1 MSARPVLIIAG
12 GTGGH
17 VFPALAVAQVLTARS
32 VPVIWLG
39 TPNGLEARVVPEA
52 GLTLETVSVRGL
64 RGNGLAGW
72 LKAPW
77 MVARAMVQALA
88 VIRRHRPRVV
98 LGMGGYVAGP
108 GGVMARLRR
117 LPLVIHEQNAIA
129 GFTNRLLSRLATR
142 VLTGLDAPF
151 PRGVAA
157 EFTGNPLR
165 AGIAERPT
173 TGATV
178 PAGRPR
184 LLIIG
189 GSLGALSLNRA
200 VPPAIAALPEAD
212 RPDIRHQA
220 GRRTLDIARSAYVE
234 AGVQAQVDAFIDDMA
249 EAYRWC
255 DLVVCRAGA
264 LTVSEL
270 AAAGVPAILVPFP
283 HAVDDHQT
291 ANARFLV
298 DAGGARMIADHE
310 LGPETLAG
318 LLSELLGDRDRL
330 RAMGDAARRVGRP
343 AAAERV
349 ADICLEVAA

>member
-17 VFPALAVAQVLTARS
+17 VFPALAVAQVLTGRS
-32 VPVIWLG
+32 VPVVWLG

-64 RGNGLAGW
+64 RGNGLVGW

-151 PRGVAA
+151 PQGVAA

-165 AGIAERPT
+165 AGIAGRPT
-173 TGATV
+173 AGGRAH
-178 PAGRPR
+178 AGRPR

-189 GSLGALSLNRA
+189 GSLGALSLNRT
-200 VPPAIAALPEAD
+200 VPQAIAALPEAD

-220 GRRTLDIARSAYVE
+220 GRRTLGIARSAYAE
-234 AGVQAQVDAFIDDMA
+234 AGVEARVDAFIDDMA

-270 AAAGVPAILVPFP
+270 AAAGVPAVLVPFP

-310 LGPETLAG
+310 LDPETLAG
-318 LLSELLGDRDRL
+318 LLSELLGDRERL

-349 ADICLEVAA
+349 ADICMEVAA

>member
-17 VFPALAVAQVLTARS
+17 VFPALAVAQVLSGRS

-39 TPNGLEARVVPEA
+39 TPSGLEARVVPEA

-77 MVARAMVQALA
+77 MVARAMVQTLS
-88 VIRRHRPRVV
+88 VVRRHRPRVV

-108 GGVMARLRR
+108 GGVVARLRR

-129 GFTNRLLSRLATR
+129 GFTNRLLSRLAVR

-151 PRGVAA
+151 PRGVKT

-165 AGIAERPT
+165 AGIASRQTAGGT
-173 TGATV
+173 TH
-178 PAGRPR
+178 AGRPR
-184 LLIIG
+184 LLVVG

-200 VPPAIAALPEAD
+200 VPEAIAALPEAD

-220 GRRTLDIARSAYVE
+220 GRRTLDIARGAYARNAVN
-234 AGVQAQVDAFIDDMA
+234 ARVDAFIDDMA

-298 DAGGARMIADHE
+298 DAGGACMIADDE
-310 LGPETLAG
+310 LGPERLTG
-318 LLSELLGDRDRL
+318 LLSALLGDRDRL

-349 ADICLEVAA
+349 ADICMEVAA